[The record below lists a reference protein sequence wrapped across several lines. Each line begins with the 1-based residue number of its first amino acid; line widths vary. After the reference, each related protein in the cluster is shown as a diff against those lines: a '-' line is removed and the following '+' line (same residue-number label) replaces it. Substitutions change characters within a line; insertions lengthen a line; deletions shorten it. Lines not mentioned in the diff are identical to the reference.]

1 MRQIKIPAVFMRGGT
16 SKGLVIH
23 RRDLPP
29 DQSKWD
35 LIFAS
40 ALGSPDSYMRQLDGM
55 GGGLSSLSKVCII
68 SLSSRPDADVDYTFA
83 QVLINTSHVDYSAIC
98 GNMTAVVGPF
108 AIDEGIISCD
118 KSMATVR
125 IYNTN
130 TNKIILA
137 HFPMEDGFAAVDGD
151 LEISGVSGTGAS
163 LQLEF
168 LDPGGATTGKLLPT
182 GNCTDILT
190 ISNGKKFEVSMV
202 DASNA
207 CVFIKASDIG
217 MSAAESPEEI
227 ERNSKLMELIGEIR
241 SAASVAMGITKTKEE
256 AVEKT
261 TVPFIGIVNS
271 PIPSKNLA
279 GKTIKQDDID
289 VLARVIS
296 NRQPHR
302 ALPLGAAL
310 CMGVAAQIEGS
321 VVNEM
326 KRKNSS
332 QSNLLRLGMPSG
344 VLNVAALVKKSGD
357 QWQAISGSFYR
368 TQRRLFEGNVLIKG
382 SNLD

>member
-1 MRQIKIPAVFMRGGT
+1 
-16 SKGLVIH
+16 
-23 RRDLPP
+23 
-29 DQSKWD
+29 
-35 LIFAS
+35 
-40 ALGSPDSYMRQLDGM
+40 MRQLDGM

>member
-1 MRQIKIPAVFMRGGT
+1 
-16 SKGLVIH
+16 
-23 RRDLPP
+23 
-29 DQSKWD
+29 
-35 LIFAS
+35 
-40 ALGSPDSYMRQLDGM
+40 
-55 GGGLSSLSKVCII
+55 
-68 SLSSRPDADVDYTFA
+68 
-83 QVLINTSHVDYSAIC
+83 
-98 GNMTAVVGPF
+98 
-108 AIDEGIISCD
+108 
-118 KSMATVR
+118 
-125 IYNTN
+125 
-130 TNKIILA
+130 
-137 HFPMEDGFAAVDGD
+137 
-151 LEISGVSGTGAS
+151 
-163 LQLEF
+163 
-168 LDPGGATTGKLLPT
+168 
-182 GNCTDILT
+182 
-190 ISNGKKFEVSMV
+190 MV